1 MDPKEKED
9 LLTNIAPYIEN
20 MEFFKELLEN
30 SKDIKDL
37 RNKLNELIEKK
48 VEITKRTDIKII
60 LDKINNLTHSFID

>member
-1 MDPKEKED
+1 MNPKEKED

-30 SKDIKDL
+30 SKDIEDL
-37 RNKLNELIEKK
+37 RNKLNELIEKE

-60 LDKINNLTHSFID
+60 LDKINNLIHSSID

>member
-30 SKDIKDL
+30 SKDIEDL
-37 RNKLNELIEKK
+37 RNKLNELIEKE

-60 LDKINNLTHSFID
+60 LDKINNLTHSSID

>member
-1 MDPKEKED
+1 MNPKEKED

-30 SKDIKDL
+30 SKDIEDL
-37 RNKLNELIEKK
+37 RNKLNELIEKE

-60 LDKINNLTHSFID
+60 LDKINNLTHSSID

>member
-30 SKDIKDL
+30 SKDIEDL
-37 RNKLNELIEKK
+37 RNKLNELIEKE

-60 LDKINNLTHSFID
+60 LDKTNNLIHSSND